1 MNLPHAHVHSV
12 VVPEQGLRLGDA
24 VQCMCTCGSFKLG
37 MIVLAVRSPNMRE
50 IGSKGGKTKGKTKSR
65 GTSAYYQRIRAMRKP
80 KTEV

>member
-1 MNLPHAHVHSV
+1 
-12 VVPEQGLRLGDA
+12 
-24 VQCMCTCGSFKLG
+24 MCTCGSFKLG